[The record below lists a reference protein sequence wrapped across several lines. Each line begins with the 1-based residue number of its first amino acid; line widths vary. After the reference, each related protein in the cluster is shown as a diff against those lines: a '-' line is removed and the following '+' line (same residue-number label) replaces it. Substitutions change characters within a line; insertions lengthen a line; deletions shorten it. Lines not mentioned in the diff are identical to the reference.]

1 MDLRRN
7 VKIAMRAAAAV
18 AALASVFVCSAAFA
32 EPEELE
38 PRLLFEIR
46 DYPDTG
52 FFQWIS
58 SISIDETG
66 DTLAIVAGEPAGMF
80 FYRRGSGSPVKQVLF
95 KSGPE
100 GGDWGRAA
108 ACGGKIL
115 ASRGGKVFEASESGE
130 LTESGAAAA
139 EEGFKADILLCDR
152 RGRLLMADR
161 KAARIVRFDAEDAAE
176 MRISPPKDAKQAA
189 RFPLKSV
196 ADIATDYFGRVYALD
211 PKSRAAIP
219 FDESGRPMTPI
230 SGSAFSDA
238 PFPWDSPAIAADTR
252 GRVWLMNEYEDAL
265 EARDAFGTPVA
276 RVARQSSDGPR
287 FISPVQLIVD
297 SEDRLYALDA
307 ASVSVKVFDLR

>member
-1 MDLRRN
+1 M
-7 VKIAMRAAAAV
+7 KMAMRAAAAV
-18 AALASVFVCSAAFA
+18 AAFASVFVCAVAFA

-38 PRLLFEIR
+38 PRLLYEIR

-58 SISIDETG
+58 SISTDETG
-66 DTLAIVAGEPAGMF
+66 DTLAVMGGDPAGVSL
-80 FYRRGSGSPVKQVLF
+80 YRRGSGSPVKQVLF
-95 KSGPE
+95 KSSPE

-130 LTESGAAAA
+130 LAESGAAAA
-139 EEGFKADILLCDR
+139 EGAFKADILLCDR

-161 KAARIVRFDAEDAAE
+161 KAARIVRFDAEGAPE
-176 MRISPPKDAKQAA
+176 MRVSPPKDAKQAA

-211 PKSRAAIP
+211 PKSRGAIP

-238 PFPWDSPAIAADTR
+238 PFPWDSPAIAADSR
-252 GRVWLMNEYEDAL
+252 GRVWLVNEYEDAI

-276 RVARQSSDGPR
+276 RVARQSSAGPR

-297 SEDRLYALDA
+297 SEDRLYVLDA